1 MVTDLTP
8 ITAVA
13 AAMATKQPEAI
24 EAAVRAAYASGVTH
38 GDLLA
43 AVEVGRRAG
52 AVPDLVVTQAY
63 LTVYSWSGPAAQSM
77 APQRVLA
84 A

>member
-1 MVTDLTP
+1 METYLPP
-8 ITAVA
+8 IIDVA
-13 AAMATKQPEAI
+13 AAIAAKQPEAI
-24 EAAVRAAYASGVTH
+24 EAAVKAAYASGATH

-43 AVEVGRRAG
+43 AVEVGRQVG

-63 LTVYSWSGPAAQSM
+63 LTVYSWSGMAAQGRT
-77 APQRVLA
+77 PQRALA